1 MVIRQDTEAL
11 QTVEITLNSKLKGWN
26 EVENSTLFYH
36 GWCPEVVEPS
46 YYECVDPVRYS
57 DFETTRSIKFE
68 AGVKVWKTDGDIVEK
83 EGKLVIEKCKTL
95 VLL

>member
-1 MVIRQDTEAL
+1 M
-11 QTVEITLNSKLKGWN
+11 
-26 EVENSTLFYH
+26 ENSTLFYH

-68 AGVKVWKTDGDIVEK
+68 AGGKGSWKTDGDIV
-83 EGKLVIEKCKTL
+83 GKRRKTGDRK
-95 VLL
+95 V